1 MLIKQP
7 AYPEL
12 YQALMQ
18 LRQNFYA
25 AGTFSFFIN
34 MLGLVPTLYMLQ
46 IYDRVLASRN
56 EMTLWMLTLIM
67 LGLYLLLTLLEW
79 VRSRLLVRAGI
90 KIDESLKE
98 RVFTAAFEANLRKVG
113 GNPGQALGDLTNIR
127 QFLTGNG
134 LFAFFDAPWTPIY
147 LAVIFYLH
155 PMLGWFSL
163 AGALVLVSLTLVT
176 ELLTKKP
183 LAAANA
189 AAVKSGQFATNSL
202 ANDEVIE
209 AMGMMPR
216 LRAIWRE
223 KHDIHLALQAMAS
236 DRAGIIS
243 AVTRF
248 VRMSM
253 QSLILGVGA
262 YLAIYGELSPGG
274 MIAGSILMGKALSPV
289 EQVIGNWRNF
299 ISTRVAYGRLGEL
312 LQKFPARQVGM
323 SLPAPTGE
331 VAVESLVAVPPGSQ
345 VAVLKGIGFAIA
357 PGEVVGIIGPS
368 ASGKSTLARMLV
380 GIWPP
385 HAGKV
390 RLDGAD
396 VYLWNKEELGPHIG
410 YLPQDI
416 ELFEGSIAENIARF
430 GEVDAERVI
439 VAAQK
444 AGVHEMI
451 LRFQLGYDTLIG
463 AGGGFLSGG
472 QKQRI
477 GLARALYGDPTLI
490 VLDEPNSNLDDQGEA
505 ALVQA
510 VMALKSQRKT
520 VIIITHR
527 TSIIG
532 VVDRILML
540 REGTVQ
546 MYGPRH
552 EVLNALNQA
561 AQQARAAQQQAQ
573 QNAVPATQV
582 ADAANQ
588 AQGNQS

>member
-46 IYDRVLASRN
+46 IYDRVLGSRN

-573 QNAVPATQV
+573 QNAVQTAQV
-582 ADAANQ
+582 ADAAN
-588 AQGNQS
+588 